1 MAKALLQRLAAICLH
16 PVAKPVVAV
25 VLMMPLPVLLW
36 GAVHDTLGANP
47 AETLIR
53 NSGEMTLRCL
63 LLTLAVTPLR
73 EWSGLAALA
82 RFRRLLGLLSFSW
95 GLLHLLAYAWLDMGL
110 YLADIVADVFKRPF
124 ILVGTLALL
133 LMLPLALTSF
143 NAAIRWLGA
152 ARWKGLHRA
161 VYAVAL
167 LALLH
172 FFWMRA
178 GKQNFGDVAV
188 YGAVLAALLAW
199 RLHRLWGRWAARTE
213 KS

>member
-1 MAKALLQRLAAICLH
+1 MVWQQRWAAACLH
-16 PVAKPVVAV
+16 PAAKS
-25 VLMMPLPVLLW
+25 VLAGVLLMPLAALLW

-73 EWSGLAALA
+73 EWTGLAALA
-82 RFRRLLGLLSFSW
+82 RFRRLLGLLTFTW
-95 GLLHLLAYAWLDMGL
+95 ACLHLLAYAWLDMGL
-110 YLADIVADVFKRPF
+110 YLGDMLVDVVKRPF
-124 ILVGTLALL
+124 ILVGSLALL
-133 LMLPLALTSF
+133 LMLPLAMTSL
-143 NAAIRWLGA
+143 NAAIKRLGA
-152 ARWKGLHRA
+152 ARWKALHRL

-188 YGAVLAALLAW
+188 YGAILAVLLAW
-199 RLHRLWGRWAARTE
+199 RVRRWVTRAR
-213 KS
+213 

>member
-1 MAKALLQRLAAICLH
+1 MARALLQRLTAICLH
-16 PVAKPVVAV
+16 PMAKPVVAL

-53 NSGEMTLRCL
+53 NSGEVALRCL

-73 EWSGLAALA
+73 EWTGLAALA
-82 RFRRLLGLLSFSW
+82 RFRRLLGLLTFTW
-95 GLLHLLAYAWLDMGL
+95 ALLHLLAYAWLDMGFYINDML
-110 YLADIVADVFKRPF
+110 RDVVKRPF
-124 ILVGTLALL
+124 ILVGSLAVL
-133 LMLPLALTSF
+133 LMLPMALTSF
-143 NAAIRWLGA
+143 NAAIKRLGA
-152 ARWKGLHRA
+152 ARWKALHRA

-188 YGAVLAALLAW
+188 YGAILAVLLAW
-199 RLHRLWGRWAARTE
+199 RVRRWVMRAR
-213 KS
+213 

>member
-1 MAKALLQRLAAICLH
+1 MARALLQRLTAICLH
-16 PVAKPVVAV
+16 PMAKPVVAL

-73 EWSGLAALA
+73 EWTGLAALA
-82 RFRRLLGLLSFSW
+82 RFRRLLGLLTFTW
-95 GLLHLLAYAWLDMGL
+95 ALLHLLAYAWLDMGFYINDML
-110 YLADIVADVFKRPF
+110 RDVVKRPF
-124 ILVGTLALL
+124 ILVGSLAVL
-133 LMLPLALTSF
+133 LMLPMALTSF
-143 NAAIRWLGA
+143 NAAIKRLGA
-152 ARWKGLHRA
+152 ARWKALHRA

-188 YGAVLAALLAW
+188 YGALMAPLLMW
-199 RLHRLWGRWAARTE
+199 RLKGVKRAFSG
-213 KS
+213 

>member
-1 MAKALLQRLAAICLH
+1 MALKQWMTAGCLH
-16 PVAKPVVAV
+16 PVAKPLVA
-25 VLMMPLPVLLW
+25 LMLLLPLAALLW

-73 EWSGLAALA
+73 QWTDVAALA
-82 RFRRLLGLLSFSW
+82 RFRRMLGLLSLSW
-95 GLLHLLAYAWLDMGL
+95 ALLHLLAYAWLDMGL
-110 YLADIVADVFKRPF
+110 DLGDVVRDVLKRPF
-124 ILVGTLALL
+124 ILVGSLAML

-143 NAAIRWLGA
+143 NAAIKWLGA
-152 ARWKGLHRA
+152 ARWKALHRT

-178 GKQNFGDVAV
+178 GKQNFGDVAL
-188 YGAVLAALLAW
+188 YGAILAVLLAW
-199 RLHRLWGRWAARTE
+199 RLRHLLKRTG
-213 KS
+213 

>member
-1 MAKALLQRLAAICLH
+1 MSFKPQLTAVCLH
-16 PVAKPVVAV
+16 PAAKPTVAF
-25 VLMMPLPVLLW
+25 VLLMPLAALMW

-73 EWSGLAALA
+73 EWTGVVAMA
-82 RFRRLLGLLSFSW
+82 RFRRMLGLLTFTW
-95 GLLHLLAYAWLDMGL
+95 ALLHLLAYSWLDMGFYIDDML
-110 YLADIVADVFKRPF
+110 RDVVKRPF
-124 ILVGTLALL
+124 ILVGSLAVL
-133 LMLPLALTSF
+133 LMLPMALTSF
-143 NAAIRWLGA
+143 NAAIKRLGA
-152 ARWKGLHRA
+152 ARWKALHRA

-188 YGAVLAALLAW
+188 YALLMAPLLLW
-199 RLHRLWGRWAARTE
+199 RLRAGLKRTTGGR
-213 KS
+213 